1 MSITHTA
8 GSRKHVFQCW
18 DYLIIIFI
26 LRWFIFSM
34 CIIQRFYRVQ
44 FSLFCRLI
52 WISRVP
58 FLSLFAI
65 QAIATKYSCP
75 CYSIHN
81 LKQHQIVMTKN
92 RSLEYSV
99 VKVCFG
105 KRVQF
110 RKDPKTLGLISFLK
124 RNLKCNRCWAGT
136 LWPPKIHSRSKANTF
151 RKLGY

>member
-26 LRWFIFSM
+26 IRWFIFSM

-52 WISRVP
+52 WLSRVP

-75 CYSIHN
+75 CYSIHK
-81 LKQHQIVMTKN
+81 LKQHQIVMTSKLQSSKTDPLVSRRLTN
-92 RSLEYSV
+92 MKTIAIVSLAFLFPSSSSAQTRV
-99 VKVCFG
+99 SHQIKSQILSG
-105 KRVQF
+105 KIN
-110 RKDPKTLGLISFLK
+110 D
-124 RNLKCNRCWAGT
+124 
-136 LWPPKIHSRSKANTF
+136 
-151 RKLGY
+151 